1 MCRHGTPKV
10 LMENWNWDSNL
21 RPSAQYLFP
30 VSHFPHWIFS
40 FSNLPPPRT
49 SQHSIFSFFP
59 WNKYYSRK
67 NWNTAFSTN
76 SSHFCQTLN
85 TISPSSSFVCLFGEN
100 QRGEEGRER
109 EKEGKEKTFLWS
121 WLHLPQETELELLDE
136 AERAKRYARV
146 YYVRIWI

>member
-1 MCRHGTPKV
+1 MPP
-10 LMENWNWDSNL
+10 WNSQSSDGKLELGFKLKTLS
-21 RPSAQYLFP
+21 P
-30 VSHFPHWIFS
+30 VSFPCFTLSSLDIFI
-40 FSNLPPPRT
+40 LQPPPPRT